1 MQTNRDLPK
10 DFWQP
15 EKFDWAEEKEDEIR
29 KNEAA
34 SAPLTPSSHID
45 WADDAEEEF
54 LKNEAVATLLTPS
67 VHFDWAD
74 DAEEEFLRNE
84 AVATLLTPSVHFDW
98 AEDAE
103 EDFLKNETSLT
114 PSDHCDWA
122 EDKEEEILKNEVALL
137 SSLFVC
143 FSEETHFTVADDT
156 SDTLFEE
163 ILTFSCERTARSWE
177 YMQEEVDNEFGSRHE
192 HIHYVD
198 NPHHFN
204 WQGKPVMER
213 SSTRPEESLAVML
226 AQPKIPRLLPH
237 GADADDWVDRIQAVV
252 CNAFRFIDPVLLILD
267 EVDESILDLRGSA
280 LQQASK
286 GHVLK
291 YYTGHGWWMV
301 DGNEVME
308 DYNLDVGDVGSYL
321 EPSVVVGNGF
331 VDAGGLPTREE
342 WQCFRDSMVAKAG
355 SQRKNKGHRRRDW
368 RPKPSGLRQITT
380 YEHHE
385 SAPTIMP
392 ILQSPD
398 SCDSDALFECQST
411 IVSDSD
417 ESTTPT
423 SGTSPSSNSSELA
436 SLNDSVPAIIYD
448 CAEPR
453 KPKSITSPSTS
464 FSELSFLKDYLPAIV
479 YDCDEPRQPTPANS
493 PSSCSSK
500 SGHLSHCPPTSAYGR
515 DDSKSPTPFRS
526 PIPGLPQAPSSLSRS
541 PMGRQPAIV
550 HGCDYQRK
558 PVQSSQ
564 PAVRRKFSPPPQLRS
579 PPGSSTSTGTSKSK
593 TRSPPIA
600 KRVGLVHNNAPSR
613 DPEVYYSF
621 PPAQSR
627 GSKIKK
633 FLKKAAKILLS
644 GLGMPTQP
652 LYSPNCFDRPM
663 D

>member
-34 SAPLTPSSHID
+34 SASLAPSTHFN
-45 WADDAEEEF
+45 WADDAEEEFLKNEASLTTSNHCEWAEAAEEEF

-67 VHFDWAD
+67 VHFDWAE
-74 DAEEEFLRNE
+74 DAEEEFLKKE
-84 AVATLLTPSVHFDW
+84 A
-98 AEDAE
+98 
-103 EDFLKNETSLT
+103 SLT

-122 EDKEEEILKNEVALL
+122 EDKEEEIFKNEATLL
-137 SSLFVC
+137 SSLFAS
-143 FSEETHFTVADDT
+143 FLEETHFADDT
-156 SDTLFEE
+156 PDTSSDES
-163 ILTFSCERTARSWE
+163 LTFSCERIAQSWE
-177 YMQEEVDNEFGSRHE
+177 YMQEEVDNEFGSRNE
-192 HIHYVD
+192 YIHYVG

-226 AQPKIPRLLPH
+226 AKPKIPRLIPDSP
-237 GADADDWVDRIQAVV
+237 DADDWVDRIQAIV

-301 DGNEVME
+301 DDNEAME
-308 DYNLDVGDVGSYL
+308 DYNLDVGHLSSYL
-321 EPSVVVGNGF
+321 EPHVVVGNGF
-331 VDAGGLPTREE
+331 VHAGGLPTREE
-342 WQCFRDSMVAKAG
+342 RQFLCDRMVAEAG
-355 SQRKNKGHRRRDW
+355 SKCKNKGNRKRHW
-368 RPKPSGLRQITT
+368 TPKPSGLRQVTT
-380 YEHHE
+380 SEPHG
-385 SAPTIMP
+385 SVPTIMP
-392 ILQSPD
+392 ILQSPVP
-398 SCDSDALFECQST
+398 CDSDALFECQST

-423 SGTSPSSNSSELA
+423 SDTSPSSNSSELA
-436 SLNDSVPAIIYD
+436 SLNENLPSIVYD
-448 CAEPR
+448 CDESR
-453 KPKSITSPSTS
+453 KQTSIISPSSS
-464 FSELSFLKDYLPAIV
+464 FSELSFLREYLPAIV
-479 YDCDEPRQPTPANS
+479 YDCDESRRLTTSTSQ
-493 PSSCSSK
+493 SSYSSE
-500 SGHLSHCPPTSAYGR
+500 SGSLSHCPSTIANVC
-515 DDSKSPTPFRS
+515 DDSKRPTPIRS

-541 PMGRQPAIV
+541 PVARQPAIV
-550 HGCDYQRK
+550 HGCDYQKK

-593 TRSPPIA
+593 TRSPLIA

-621 PPAQSR
+621 PPARSR

-633 FLKKAAKILLS
+633 FLKKAGKILLS